1 MKRDLTSAIL
11 KCAQFL
17 DVEKNLTDADVAKL
31 CDHLN
36 FEKMQKNKAVNL
48 ENIIHRNDTEANDKN
63 SVKFIR
69 RGQIGDWKN
78 YMSADISRRFDEWI
92 ERNSGESDLK
102 FEYE

>member
-17 DVEKNLTDADVAKL
+17 GVENRLTDADVEKL
-31 CDHLN
+31 GDHLN
-36 FEKMQKNKAVNL
+36 FDKMQKNKAVNL
-48 ENIIHRNDTEANDKN
+48 ENIIQPNDKN
-63 SVKFIR
+63 TVKFIR

-78 YMSADISRRFDEWI
+78 YMSADMSRRFDEWI
-92 ERNSGESDLK
+92 ERNSCESDLK